1 MILVYSP
8 NNDPPYH
15 KSIPGECMM
24 KNDIRYYE
32 TK

>member
-15 KSIPGECMM
+15 KTIQGECMM
-24 KNDIRYYE
+24 KNDIRC
-32 TK
+32 